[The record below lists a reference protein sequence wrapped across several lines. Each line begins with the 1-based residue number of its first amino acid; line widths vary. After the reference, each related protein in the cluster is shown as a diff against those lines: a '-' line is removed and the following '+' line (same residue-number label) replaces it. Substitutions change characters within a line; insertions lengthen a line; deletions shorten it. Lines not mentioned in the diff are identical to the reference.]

1 MEFTTTRKEG
11 IQIVSIEGSLDSG
24 TAPGAQEKLLPL
36 VVPGCLLVLNMEK
49 CTMISSAGLRLL
61 LMTAKQIMKVRG
73 RAVLTGLSEEIQDVM
88 QMTGFEDILPS
99 YATVAEA
106 IAYLK
111 GPAA

>member
-1 MEFTTTRKEG
+1 MEITTTRREG
-11 IQIVSIEGSLDSG
+11 TQIVSVDGSLDSS
-24 TAPGAQEKLLPL
+24 TAPGAQERLLPL

-49 CTMISSAGLRLL
+49 CSMISSAGLRLL

-88 QMTGFEDILPS
+88 QMTGFDDIFPS
-99 YATVAEA
+99 FPTVPEA

-111 GPAA
+111 RPGT

>member
-1 MEFTTTRKEG
+1 MEITTTRREG
-11 IQIVSIEGSLDSG
+11 IEIVSVDGSLDSG

-61 LMTAKQIMKVRG
+61 LMTAKQIVRVRG
-73 RAVLTGLSEEIQDVM
+73 RAVLAGLSVEIQDVM
-88 QMTGFEDILPS
+88 QMTGFDNILAS
-99 YATVAEA
+99 YATVPEA

-111 GPAA
+111 RPGT